1 MGCSEADGMK
11 ESLALD
17 RKKAGLLLVDFQE
30 EQRSDPLYAV
40 AGFPTVIANAQTL
53 LDAARRN
60 GIAIFHA
67 AYKRDFSRVPPRPF
81 EPVAKDG
88 TPSFS
93 DATNPATEICSE
105 VAPLPGETVIIKND
119 ASAFCEGDLLP
130 ALRQGGIEWLI
141 IAGVWSEACV
151 AASVR
156 DAIAAGF
163 RVLVVK
169 DACGSGTET
178 MHETAI
184 LNLANRLYGGA
195 VADTARASALMA
207 GKRAEVWVAERP
219 APILFDY
226 DNAREHYLKL

>member
-1 MGCSEADGMK
+1 MK
-11 ESLALD
+11 QSLTLD
-17 RKKAGLLLVDFQE
+17 RATAGLLLVDFQE
-30 EQRSDPLYAV
+30 EQRSDPLYKV
-40 AGFPTVIANAQTL
+40 AGFPAIIANAHAL
-53 LDAARRN
+53 LDSARQN
-60 GIAIFHA
+60 KLAVFHA

-88 TPSFS
+88 APSFS
-93 DATNPATEICSE
+93 DITSPATEICRE
-105 VAPLPGETVIIKND
+105 VTPAAGETVIIKND

-130 ALRQGGIEWLI
+130 ALRQARIEWLI

-156 DAIAAGF
+156 DAITNGF
-163 RVLVVK
+163 HVLLVK
-169 DACGSGTET
+169 DACGSGTEA

-195 VADTARASALMA
+195 VADTARTCEMMA
-207 GKRAEVWVAERP
+207 GKSAEVWVAERP

-226 DNAREHYLKL
+226 DNARTQYSAL